1 MSAEVRTPDGRV
13 LQLEDTVLAPFEAR
27 AGARTPLPRR
37 CYAAAHVV
45 MLPSYGE
52 VTHSVDRPGAAA
64 EIAAHIDW
72 DATLAFRQRIDA
84 NGMGVAEA
92 MDTAQRFELGWDGAR
107 ELIQRTGALG
117 LENGFVGAAS
127 TDQLETIPDASRL
140 AAAMVEQVEFVRG
153 CGGVPIL
160 LPQPWLTASGADEE
174 TFVRFYTEV
183 IDASEGDLLLHYL
196 GEMFHPSMRG
206 YFPGDSLRRV
216 LAHAPEKVRGLK
228 LSLLDRELEET
239 LRAELA
245 PRGQVILTGDDY
257 NFSALIEGRP
267 GASRE
272 LAALGGRPL
281 AGGDFS
287 HALLGI
293 FSATVRPASVAL
305 RLLDAGDVEGYR
317 ELMGRCER
325 LGRVIFEAPVQR
337 YKSGVAFLA
346 WLNGLQG
353 NRMLANHEEHARSL
367 DYYVRVAEAAS
378 EAGAIE
384 DAGLAAERLGDLIEG
399 RAG

>member
-1 MSAEVRTPDGRV
+1 MSATVHGPDGRV

-27 AGARTPLPRR
+27 VDGTAPLPRR
-37 CYAAAHVV
+37 CFAAAHVA
-45 MLPSYGE
+45 MLPGYAE
-52 VTHSVDRPGAAA
+52 VAHSLERPGPAD

-72 DATLAFRQRIDA
+72 ETTLAFRERIDRC
-84 NGMGVAEA
+84 GMGVAEA

-107 ELIQRTGALG
+107 ALIERTGALG

-127 TDQLETIPDASRL
+127 TDQLATIPDLDAL
-140 AAAMVEQVEFVRG
+140 AGAMVEQVRFVRG
-153 CGGVPIL
+153 CGGIPIL
-160 LPQPWLTASGADEE
+160 LPQPWLTGSGAGEE
-174 TFVRFYTEV
+174 EFVRFYTDV
-183 IDASEGDLLLHYL
+183 IDASEGEVLLHFL

-216 LAHAPEKVRGLK
+216 LTHDPEKLRGLK

-239 LRAELA
+239 LRAELS

-257 NFSALIEGRP
+257 NFAALIEGQP
-267 GASRE
+267 GPARD
-272 LAALGGRPL
+272 LAPLGGRPL
-281 AGGDFS
+281 SGGPFS
-287 HALLGI
+287 H
-293 FSATVRPASVAL
+293 AL

-337 YKSGVAFLA
+337 YKSGIAFLA
-346 WLNGLQG
+346 WLNGLQE

-367 DYYVRVAEAAS
+367 DYYLRVAEAAS
-378 EAGAIE
+378 DAGAIE
-384 DAGLAAERLGDLIEG
+384 DAALAAGRLAALIEK